1 MDLYAERQC
10 VDAMIT
16 GDTGK
21 FLLLFEDNFEE
32 VYEYVARRVDNTE
45 EVERIIRL
53 AFLDG
58 LGQIQNTPSD
68 VSYLVW
74 LFSLGRPRVADYLA
88 KQSMPS
94 ARGLISKTD
103 NEEVL
108 GDYEKFEKVLSK
120 LSLEEREI
128 LRLKF
133 FEQVT
138 DGDVMTILGFE
149 EGVVGTKIYRVLKR
163 AHFLL
168 FGEADDQQGIYFG
181 ELSSFFERVR
191 EAEFVEVPE
200 AFRLSLRADL
210 SSRIERKGFAVEAEV
225 VEEEKAPVKEKVV
238 KEQVGSDD
246 PAKVFVDAVKE
257 MRSEGVDPNEFFMEA
272 MEMKQAA
279 AEMFDKW
286 KIALIA
292 IPALI
297 FIAVIGFVAYRLS
310 GFGGV
315 DDSKLVERGYPT
327 NCNFEVDYKEGIA
340 DGIRRSL
347 DAEVANKICDY
358 FAPKGLVVMSVVE
371 GSVSV
376 NVDLESSLIKYQFV
390 RDTRLQIW
398 RIIKYA
404 KTANSNEQSRE
415 V

>member
-1 MDLYAERQC
+1 
-10 VDAMIT
+10 
-16 GDTGK
+16 
-21 FLLLFEDNFEE
+21 
-32 VYEYVARRVDNTE
+32 
-45 EVERIIRL
+45 
-53 AFLDG
+53 
-58 LGQIQNTPSD
+58 
-68 VSYLVW
+68 
-74 LFSLGRPRVADYLA
+74 
-88 KQSMPS
+88 
-94 ARGLISKTD
+94 
-103 NEEVL
+103 
-108 GDYEKFEKVLSK
+108 
-120 LSLEEREI
+120 

-200 AFRLSLRADL
+200 AFKLSLRADL
-210 SSRIERKGFAVEAEV
+210 NSRIERKGFAMEAEAEV
-225 VEEEKAPVKEKVV
+225 VQEEVPLKETVYR
-238 KEQVGSDD
+238 ENVGSDD

-286 KIALIA
+286 KIALVA

-297 FIAVIGFVAYRLS
+297 FITVIGFVAYKLA
-310 GFGGV
+310 GLGGV
-315 DDSKLVERGYPT
+315 DDSKLVQRGYPT
-327 NCNFEVDYKEGIA
+327 NCNFAVDYKDGIA

-358 FAPKGLVVMSVVE
+358 FAPKGLAVLKLDDGGVTVD
-371 GSVSV
+371 
-376 NVDLESSLIKYQFV
+376 VDLESSLIKYQFV